1 MIEKLRR
8 LFRRWKWKIQI
19 HFIDPE
25 ELRLKYI
32 TRWCEKQRKEK
43 EKRELPVVPRKGKI
57 RWESRLTGYTG
68 EGTVCFPKKHL
79 IEIIRRVN
87 QKWSEIDHWAV

>member
-25 ELRLKYI
+25 ELRLRYI

-57 RWESRLTGYTG
+57 QWGSRLTGYTG
-68 EGTVCFPKKHL
+68 EGTTYFSGQHL
-79 IEIIRRVN
+79 IDIIYSHL
-87 QKWSEIDHWAV
+87 K